1 MQKAFF
7 IIIVLFFSKT
17 YSQTE
22 ANRFFYELTYKK
34 NKDSLT
40 YEKILTILDIT
51 GDKSIY
57 RDYLSVS
64 QDSLI
69 NDILQKSKQSG
80 NTPDLSKMLK
90 IPVFSYKVIKKN
102 PSKEIYFYDKIL
114 NDKFNY
120 SEEAKLNWKIKTETS
135 TINEYPVQKATVEFN
150 GRKWTAWFSKTIP
163 FQDGPYKFFG
173 LPGLIVKIEDEKKE
187 FSWVLAGNKKI
198 TNYEENSFSDKLG
211 SKNIIEVDKRKFLTM
226 FKDYQENPMGKLINK
241 MTSDDMNKK
250 MPDGRTV
257 SEVIKAENK
266 KVMNILKNNIYNI
279 ETNNKL

>member
-80 NTPDLSKMLK
+80 NTPDLSKILK

>member
-187 FSWVLAGNKKI
+187 FSWALAGNKKI

>member
-7 IIIVLFFSKT
+7 IIIVLFFSKA

-34 NKDSLT
+34 NKDSST

-80 NTPDLSKMLK
+80 NNPDLSKMLK

-114 NDKFNY
+114 NDKFYY

-135 TINEYPVQKATVEFN
+135 TINEYPVQKATAEFN

-163 FQDGPYKFFG
+163 FQDGPYKFYG

-187 FSWVLAGNKKI
+187 FSWILAGNKKI

-226 FKDYQENPMGKLINK
+226 FKDFQENPMGKLINK

-279 ETNNKL
+279 ETNNKF

>member
-1 MQKAFF
+1 MNKAFF
-7 IIIVLFFSKT
+7 IIIVLFFSKV
-17 YSQTE
+17 YSQSE

-34 NKDSLT
+34 NKDSST

-69 NDILQKSKQSG
+69 NDILQQSKKSGS
-80 NTPDLSKMLK
+80 NPDLSKMLK

-102 PSKEIYFYDKIL
+102 PGKEISFYDRIL
-114 NDKFNY
+114 NDKFFY
-120 SEEAKLNWKIKTETS
+120 SEEAKLNWKIKNETS
-135 TINEYPVQKATVEFN
+135 MINEYPVQKATTEFN

-173 LPGLIVKIEDEKKE
+173 LPGLIVKLEDEKKE
-187 FSWVLAGNKKI
+187 FSWILAGNKKI
-198 TNYEENSFSDKLG
+198 TNYDENSFSDKLG
-211 SKNIIEVDKRKFLTM
+211 SKNIIEVDKGKFLTM
-226 FKDYQENPMGKLINK
+226 FKDYQENPMGKLMSK

-266 KVMNILKNNIYNI
+266 KVMNILKNNIYRI
-279 ETNNKL
+279 ETNNKF